1 MYAIVQ
7 TGSKQYRVEKNDT
20 LQIERIEAEEGQ
32 EIELKEVLVV
42 SSEEGVIRVGRPTVA
57 GCVVKARVLGEV
69 KGPKV
74 VGVKYK
80 RRKNNYRKF
89 GHRQIYTDLE
99 ILEIVS

>member
-7 TGSKQYRVEKNDT
+7 TGSKQYRVEKGDVIEVEYLDAET
-20 LQIERIEAEEGQ
+20 GHQID
-32 EIELKEVLVV
+32 LTDVLLV
-42 SSEEGVIRVGRPTVA
+42 SSAGVVKVGRPSVA

-89 GHRQIYTDLE
+89 GHRQGYHQLMID
-99 ILEIVS
+99 EIVG